1 MISSV
6 CERAQSGIK
15 AIETVYNGY
24 RFRSRLEARWAV
36 FFDAAGI
43 EYEYEPEGFE
53 LDDGT
58 KYLPDFYFPQYDW
71 YGEVKPPRDGAELE
85 IKRAARF
92 VGSQI
97 KALLLF
103 GCLPPKS
110 DIDMWHY
117 KALYYHPLQREVKY
131 GGFCILPQWEDD
143 GINGL
148 GFEAWLGVDY
158 RVVGDTCMISKH
170 FIRDILTP
178 IHNRDLSSQFL
189 IDHGYSYADAMKDD
203 KDYVQALSLPY
214 DKARQARFEHG
225 ECG

>member
-6 CERAQSGIK
+6 CERTQSGIK

-58 KYLPDFYFPQYDW
+58 KYLPDFYFPDYDW

-85 IKRAARF
+85 IERASKF
-92 VGSQI
+92 VGSKI
-97 KALLLF
+97 NALLLF
-103 GCLPPKS
+103 GSLPPKS
-110 DIDMWHY
+110 DIEMWHY
-117 KALYYHPLQREVKY
+117 SALYYHPLQRSVMY
-131 GGFCILPQWEDD
+131 SGFCILPKWEDD

-148 GFEAWLGVDY
+148 GFEAWLGVD
-158 RVVGDTCMISKH
+158 RRIVGNMSMLKH
-170 FIRDILTP
+170 SIKNILTP
-178 IHNRDLSSQFL
+178 IHNRQLSSAL
-189 IDHGYSYADAMKDD
+189 LDERGYSYADCMKGDSN
-203 KDYVQALSLPY
+203 YVKALAYPY
-214 DKARQARFEHG
+214 NKARQARFEHG